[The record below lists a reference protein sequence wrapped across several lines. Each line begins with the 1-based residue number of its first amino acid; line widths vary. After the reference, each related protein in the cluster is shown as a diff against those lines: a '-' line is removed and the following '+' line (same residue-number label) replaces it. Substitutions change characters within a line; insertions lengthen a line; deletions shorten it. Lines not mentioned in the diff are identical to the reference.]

1 VLLRAVVE
9 TSRAVAETRSR
20 KAKVEA
26 LAAVLRACGP
36 DEIPIVVNFLTG
48 EPRQGRIGIGWAS
61 LSAARDAGISSSH
74 QPAEAGTGL
83 TVIEVD
89 RALDRI
95 ARTTGAGSV
104 AARQAELG
112 ALFARSSAEEADFVV
127 RLLTGELR
135 QGALA
140 GLMSD
145 AIALAAQV
153 PVSAVRRAAML
164 GGDLADTAQRA
175 LTCGEA
181 ALTAVGLQV
190 LRPVQPMLAASAASV
205 DEALTAL
212 GRASV
217 EWKLDGARIQVHRD
231 GDEVRAFTRNLN
243 DVTARVP
250 EVVEIVRAFAART
263 FVLDGEAIGLTEE
276 ALPRRFQDTMSR
288 FGTDDAAS
296 HVMTLA
302 PFFFDLLHLDGEDL
316 LDRPLV
322 ERAAALASLVGDWR
336 VPAIETDDPVV
347 AAAFLADALATGH
360 EGVMV
365 KALDSR
371 YEAGRRGAAWRK
383 VKPVRTLDLVVLAAE
398 WGHGRRRG
406 WLSNLHLGAR
416 DPDTGGFVMVGKTFK
431 GLTDQLLT
439 WQTERLQEI
448 ATQRDDYT
456 VYVRPEL
463 VIEIA
468 VDGVQASTRYAGG
481 VALRFARV
489 RSYRPDKTAADAD
502 TIDTVRA
509 LLGA

>member
-36 DEIPIVVNFLTG
+36 DEISIVVNFLTG

-61 LSAARDAGISSSH
+61 LSAARDAGISSSQ
-74 QPAEAGTGL
+74 QPEEAGTGL

-250 EVVEIVRAFAART
+250 EVVEIVRAFAAKS

-276 ALPRRFQDTMSR
+276 ALPRRLQDTMSR
-288 FGTDDAAS
+288 FGTGDAAS

-322 ERAAALASLVGDWR
+322 ERAAALTNLVGDWR
-336 VPAIETDDPVV
+336 VPAIETDDPGV

-489 RSYRPDKTAADAD
+489 RSYRPDKSAADAD
-502 TIDTVRA
+502 TIETVRA